1 MNKNLELKLVQAYPG
16 MFQWYGSQ
24 PSESCMAFGLECG
37 DGWFPIMWAL
47 CGSIESH
54 YKSLSYNGK
63 PEAEP
68 VVLSQVKE
76 KFGVLNVYYRGG
88 DEAVRA
94 MVSMA
99 EAMSSLTCEA
109 CGSTTDVKAS
119 RSGWIY
125 TRCQSCIDKDI
136 PQFASAALQW
146 EDCLKTDVDADAEG
160 GIQ

>member
-1 MNKNLELKLVQAYPG
+1 MNKNLELKLVQAYPA
-16 MFQWYGSQ
+16 MFQWYGSL

-54 YKSLSYNGK
+54 YKCLSYNGK
-63 PEAEP
+63 PEVEP

-76 KFGVLNVYYRGG
+76 KFGTLNVYYRGG

-99 EAMSSLTCEA
+99 EAMSCTTCET
-109 CGSTTDVKAS
+109 CGSTSGVMRS

-125 TRCQSCIDKDI
+125 TRCNSCIDKDKAM
-136 PQFASAALQW
+136 PGWQNLLWVPVVPYPEEKPDKKS
-146 EDCLKTDVDADAEG
+146 EV
-160 GIQ
+160 